1 MTTVAIVGA
10 GEVGG
15 STAHALASADRAGRL
30 LLVDPEGPAAAG
42 KALDLQQAGAID
54 GWHTRLEG
62 TDDPTRVAGCDVLVV
77 ADRFGAGGD
86 WRGDEG
92 LALLR
97 QVTPYLGRAPIV
109 FAGAPQADLLAAVAT
124 ELGIDRRRLMGSAP
138 EAFASAVAAI
148 VAMEAN
154 CSPRELLLTVLG
166 APPAGLV
173 IPWSEASIG
182 GYALQQVL
190 APVQLARIE
199 ARAARLWPPG
209 PYALGAAAAGVV
221 AAILSSSRRTFCVLT
236 QLGGEFGAR
245 NRPGCLPARL
255 SPHGIVETRVPE
267 LSTRERVQ
275 VQTAL
280 GAYW

>member
-15 STAHALASADRAGRL
+15 STAHALARSDRVGRL
-30 LLVDPEGPAAAG
+30 LLVDPAGSAAAG
-42 KALDLQQAGAID
+42 KALDLRQAGAID
-54 GWHTRLEG
+54 GSHTRLEG
-62 TDDPTRVAGCDVLVV
+62 TDDATRVAGCDVCVV
-77 ADRFGAGGD
+77 ADRVGAEAGD

-97 QVTPYLGRAPIV
+97 QIAPGLGRAPIV
-109 FAGAPQADLLAAVAT
+109 FAGARQADLLAAAAA
-124 ELGIDRRRLMGSAP
+124 ELAIDRRRLMGSAP
-138 EAFASAVAAI
+138 EAYASAVAAI

-154 CSPRELLLTVLG
+154 CSPREVLLTVLG
-166 APPAGLV
+166 APPSGLV
-173 IPWSEASIG
+173 IPWTEASIG

-209 PYALGAAAAGVV
+209 PYALGAAAARLV
-221 AAILSSSRRTFCVLT
+221 AAILSSSRQSFCVLT
-236 QLGGEFGAR
+236 QLGGEFGVKDR
-245 NRPGCLPARL
+245 LGCLPARVAL
-255 SPHGIVETRVPE
+255 DGIAETRVPE
-267 LSTRERVQ
+267 LTTRERVQ

-280 GAYW
+280 GT

>member
-15 STAHALASADRAGRL
+15 STAHALARSDRVGRL
-30 LLVDPEGPAAAG
+30 LLVDPAGSAAAG
-42 KALDLQQAGAID
+42 KALDLRQAGAID
-54 GWHTRLEG
+54 GSHTRLEG
-62 TDDPTRVAGCDVLVV
+62 TDDATRVAGCDVCVV
-77 ADRFGAGGD
+77 ADRFGAEAGD

-97 QVTPYLGRAPIV
+97 QIAPGLGRAPIV
-109 FAGAPQADLLAAVAT
+109 FAGARQADLLAAAAA
-124 ELGIDRRRLMGSAP
+124 ELAIDRRRLMGSAP

-154 CSPRELLLTVLG
+154 CSPREVVLTVLG
-166 APPAGLV
+166 APPSGLV
-173 IPWSEASIG
+173 IPWTEASIG

-190 APVQLARIE
+190 APVQFARIE

-209 PYALGAAAAGVV
+209 PYALGAAAARLV
-221 AAILSSSRRTFCVLT
+221 AAILSSSRQSFCVLT
-236 QLGGEFGAR
+236 QLGGEFGVKD
-245 NRPGCLPARL
+245 RPGCLPARVAL
-255 SPHGIVETRVPE
+255 DGITETRVPE
-267 LSTRERVQ
+267 LTTRERVQ

-280 GAYW
+280 GT